1 MDEDFMKT
9 LKQFLQYFN
18 LRQVAVVFLTG
29 VFMLVSTACSSDTR
43 SAVPTGE
50 GYNPDTPGQAMYPHK
65 DTKRDTSAAD
75 AKADRLIRQAEKRQN
90 KIQGPGDYIEEVEP
104 GKTVKEQAE
113 NVGKSAQQAVENAG
127 KSTQRAAEKAT
138 QSAQQA
144 AENVGEAAQQ
154 AAKNV
159 SQSTQQA
166 AKNAAEQTQE
176 GVSNVKEGV
185 SRAADRATDVVEQAS
200 TPNFPNS

>member
-1 MDEDFMKT
+1 MKT

-127 KSTQRAAEKAT
+127 KSTQRAAKKAT
-138 QSAQQA
+138 QSA
-144 AENVGEAAQQ
+144 
-154 AAKNV
+154 
-159 SQSTQQA
+159 QQA

-185 SRAADRATDVVEQAS
+185 SQAADRATDAVEQAS
-200 TPNFPNS
+200 TPKFPNS